1 MSPNVSE
8 TKRRYF
14 SSIDLNCFL
23 KVHRIAT
30 SFRSLAFYVAPPPPF
45 RPDKLGTLFSFALS
59 LQKLKGT
66 VFYSNASA
74 LYTRTLNTG
83 F

>member
-1 MSPNVSE
+1 MSTLLCKS
-8 TKRRYF
+8 
-14 SSIDLNCFL
+14 
-23 KVHRIAT
+23 
-30 SFRSLAFYVAPPPPF
+30 SFRSLAFYVPSPF
-45 RPDKLGTLFSFALS
+45 RPDKVGTQFSFALS
-59 LQKLKGT
+59 LQKLKVT